1 MEKLVQ
7 KNGKL
12 TAVQYQKDGKTTEIL
27 TSHCILAV
35 GHSARDVF
43 EMLYNANIS
52 MTQKNFA
59 VGMRIEHSQDW
70 LNHAMYGREASP
82 PELPVAD
89 YKLAVHLPNKHSLY
103 ILYVSGWGSRCS
115 IFRTTSTGC
124 QWYE

>member
-1 MEKLVQ
+1 MLQSFVECGAPEEILYLAKPHIGTDKLVHVVREMRKTIQRYGGEILFQAHMEKLVQ

-52 MTQKNFA
+52 MTQKILQS
-59 VGMRIEHSQDW
+59 VCESSIRRI
-70 LNHAMYGREASP
+70 G
-82 PELPVAD
+82 
-89 YKLAVHLPNKHSLY
+89 
-103 ILYVSGWGSRCS
+103 
-115 IFRTTSTGC
+115 
-124 QWYE
+124 

>member
-1 MEKLVQ
+1 M
-7 KNGKL
+7 
-12 TAVQYQKDGKTTEIL
+12 TEIL
-27 TSHCILAV
+27 TSYCILAV

-52 MTQKNFA
+52 MVQKNFA

-89 YKLAVHLPNKHSLY
+89 YKLAVHLQINIVCTHFACVRVGKSLQHLQNN
-103 ILYVSGWGSRCS
+103 IDWL
-115 IFRTTSTGC
+115 STV
-124 QWYE
+124 